1 MKYRKL
7 GSTNLKVS
15 VIGLGGIPLQRISIE
30 ESRCVIEAAKE
41 MGINYIDT
49 AKDYTDSEIKIGLS
63 GYSNDLYVFSKSK
76 STSKDGIIADVK
88 NTINNINKDVVDLF
102 QLHNVKTLDWSDP
115 LEGLRLCQEDG
126 LINHIGAS
134 SHSIDI
140 AEKLIQSGDF
150 SVVTIALNFI
160 EREGIRLLDLADEH
174 DVGILAMKPLIGGA
188 ISQNNVVPA
197 LSYALEQNISSVM
210 VGMDRIEQVL
220 NNVKAVDY
228 TLTDYDRGYL
238 VHETSELKDDLC
250 RRCGYCLPCSAG
262 IDIPKMFLLYTYHI
276 RYGLQDWSNSRYKKE
291 AYNASECIECG
302 TCEGKCPYNIPIINK
317 MKEVHNLFGG

>member
-126 LINHIGAS
+126 LINHIGVS

>member
-7 GSTNLKVS
+7 GSTGMKVS
-15 VIGLGGIPLQRISIE
+15 VIGLGGIPIQRISID
-30 ESRCVIEAAKE
+30 ESRCVIEAAKNV
-41 MGINYIDT
+41 GINYIDT

-76 STSKDGIIADVK
+76 STSKDVIRSDVI
-88 NTINNINKDVVDLF
+88 NTINNINKDVIDLF
-102 QLHNVKTLDWSDP
+102 QLHNVKTPDWSDS
-115 LEGLRLCQEDG
+115 LEGLKLCQEEG

-160 EREGIRLLDLADEH
+160 EREGIKLLDMAEEN

-197 LSYALEQNISSVM
+197 ISYVLEQNISSVM
-210 VGMDRIEQVL
+210 VGMDKIEQVL
-220 NNVKAVDY
+220 NNVKAVEHH
-228 TLTDYDRGYL
+228 LTDKDRRYL
-238 VHETSELKDDLC
+238 AHETSELKDDLC

-262 IDIPKMFLLYTYHI
+262 IDIPKMFLLHTYYI
-276 RYGLQDWSNSRYKKE
+276 RYGLQDWSKTRYKKE
-291 AYNASECIECG
+291 THNSSECIECG
-302 TCEGKCPYNIPIINK
+302 KCEVKCPYNIQIINK
-317 MKEVHNLFGG
+317 MKKVHNLFGS

>member
-7 GSTNLKVS
+7 GSTGIKVS

-30 ESRCVIEAAKE
+30 ESKCVIEAAKE
-41 MGINYIDT
+41 TGINYIDT

-102 QLHNVKTLDWSDP
+102 QLHNVKTLDWSEP
-115 LEGLRLCQEDG
+115 LEGLRLCHEDG

-160 EREGIRLLDLADEH
+160 EREGIRLLDLADEYN
-174 DVGILAMKPLIGGA
+174 VGILAMKPLIGGA
-188 ISQNNVVPA
+188 ISQTNIVPA
-197 LSYALEQNISSVM
+197 ISYVLEQNISSVM
-210 VGMDRIEQVL
+210 VGMDRVEQVL

-238 VHETSELKDDLC
+238 AHETSELKDDLC

-262 IDIPKMFLLYTYHI
+262 IDIPKMFLLYTYHV
-276 RYGLQDWSNSRYKKE
+276 RYGLHDWSNDRYKIE

-302 TCEGKCPYNIPIINK
+302 KCEGKCPYNISIINK
-317 MKEVHNLFGG
+317 MKEVHNLFGD

>member
-15 VIGLGGIPLQRISIE
+15 VIGLGGIPLQRISIG
-30 ESRCVIEAAKE
+30 ESRCVIESAKNV
-41 MGINYIDT
+41 GINYIDT

-63 GYSNDLYVFSKSK
+63 GYSNDLFVFSKSK

-102 QLHNVKTLDWSDP
+102 QLHNVKTLDWSEP

-140 AEKLIQSGDF
+140 AEKLIKSGDF

-160 EREGIRLLDLADEH
+160 EIEGIRLLDLADEH

-197 LSYALEQNISSVM
+197 ISYVLEQNISSVM

-228 TLTDYDRGYL
+228 TLTDNDRGYL
-238 VHETSELKDDLC
+238 AHETSELKDDLC

-276 RYGLQDWSNSRYKKE
+276 RYGLQDWSNSRYNKE

-302 TCEGKCPYNIPIINK
+302 KCEGKCPYNIPIINK
-317 MKEVHNLFGG
+317 MKKVHNLFGG